1 MVKEAL
7 TEQSNLT
14 VSLSYL
20 AQIIAAIGAVIY
32 TYVTLTAE
40 ITQLENQVTLM
51 KDDLKEVQTWTRDW
65 ESGGILPLDVSQNE
79 KINYLEKELDRLH
92 EEMYGN

>member
-7 TEQSNLT
+7 NEQSNLT

-20 AQIIAAIGAVIY
+20 AQIICAIGAVIY

-40 ITQLENQVTLM
+40 ITQLENQVALM
-51 KDDLKEVQTWTRDW
+51 KDDLKSEVRTNKSAVMFG
-65 ESGGILPLDVSQNE
+65 E
-79 KINYLEKELDRLH
+79 RLFWVVLT
-92 EEMYGN
+92 GLIGTLFWIFRT

>member
-1 MVKEAL
+1 MVKETL
-7 TEQSNLT
+7 NEQSNLT

-79 KINYLEKELDRLH
+79 KINYLEKELDRIH
-92 EEMYGN
+92 KQMYGN

>member
-40 ITQLENQVTLM
+40 ITQLENQVSLM

>member
-1 MVKEAL
+1 MVKETL
-7 TEQSNLT
+7 NEQSNLT

-92 EEMYGN
+92 EQMYGN

>member
-40 ITQLENQVTLM
+40 ITQLENQVSLM

-92 EEMYGN
+92 EQMYGN

>member
-79 KINYLEKELDRLH
+79 KINYLEKELDRIH
-92 EEMYGN
+92 KEMYGN